1 MTIDHIIPKAKGG
14 NNSITN
20 MQLMCRK
27 CNMKKGSKQ
36 SKMKVTG
43 VWFKNSFKGDR
54 GVVCGVKKWTAYVRK
69 FDYQGDQ
76 DDCHQPKPLKEE
88 RL

>member
-1 MTIDHIIPKAKGG
+1 M
-14 NNSITN
+14 
-20 MQLMCRK
+20 MYLMRYLCDRL
-27 CNMKKGSKQ
+27 S
-36 SKMKVTG
+36 
-43 VWFKNSFKGDR
+43 DR

-69 FDYQGDQ
+69 FDCQGDQ